1 MKFGLSLF
9 IKEAIL
15 FGSTMALGLYAA
27 FYYYSF
33 NIAGAVPDNAI
44 KFTFADTIVLIIFIG
59 AVFWLSRYKRAAH
72 FSFKIFLV
80 LVVFSGTQVVL
91 GTIISSPWNLAA
103 ALSVYDIIAVYL
115 TKHMVALARSM
126 IEGGAVFGFLV
137 PFEFKGFLYG
147 KERAKTGIGEN
158 FLILGSGDIGLPL
171 VFVASLAKVSLASAI
186 ITAAFSILGLF
197 LTHLLFFNQI
207 KRRAM
212 AALPP
217 IATVTIIG
225 YLISQLW

>member
-44 KFTFADTIVLIIFIG
+44 KFAFADTIVLIIFIG

-103 ALSVYDIIAVYL
+103 ALIFALVFSKGWNVLIHNLGLVLGVGGIAAIFGLSISAEFGLILLAALSVYDIIAVYL
-115 TKHMVALARSM
+115 TKHMLLA
-126 IEGGAVFGFLV
+126 
-137 PFEFKGFLYG
+137 
-147 KERAKTGIGEN
+147 
-158 FLILGSGDIGLPL
+158 
-171 VFVASLAKVSLASAI
+171 
-186 ITAAFSILGLF
+186 
-197 LTHLLFFNQI
+197 
-207 KRRAM
+207 
-212 AALPP
+212 
-217 IATVTIIG
+217 
-225 YLISQLW
+225 